1 MKKSQLY
8 RGFRYPA
15 DIISHV
21 VWLYFRFALSFRDIE
36 ELMASR
42 GIIVTYETIRQW
54 TLKFGQGYANE
65 LRRRQP
71 QRGDKWHLDE
81 VVLTIKGKHHYLW
94 RAVDQN
100 GHVLDILMQSRRN
113 RQAAKRFFRKL
124 LKSLRYA
131 PRVLITDKL
140 KSYAAAKTQIMPG
153 VEHREHKG
161 LNNRAELSH
170 QPTRQRERQKA
181 VSNHPAKLSGFC
193 RRMARS

>member
-1 MKKSQLY
+1 L
-8 RGFRYPA
+8 
-15 DIISHV
+15 
-21 VWLYFRFALSFRDIE
+21 
-36 ELMASR
+36 
-42 GIIVTYETIRQW
+42 
-54 TLKFGQGYANE
+54 
-65 LRRRQP
+65 
-71 QRGDKWHLDE
+71 HLDE
-81 VVLTIKGKHHYLW
+81 VVLTINGKHHYLW

-100 GHVLDILMQSRRN
+100 GHVLDILMQSRCN

-124 LKSLRYA
+124 LKGSRYA

-170 QPTRQRERQKA
+170 QRTWQRERQKA

-193 RRMARS
+193 RRMARSTMPSGVSATA